1 MKPDSVRV
9 RLLPIVIALGL
20 SFGVAVA
27 QTSGGYGGSSSGS
40 SAGSDSSM
48 TGGRAAPA
56 AQPGTGTRNAETTKD
71 DQLSRAD
78 RKFMQSA
85 AEDGMFEVE
94 VAQLASSKASSPD
107 VKNFATTMVNDHT
120 NANNELVQL
129 ANSKKV
135 ELPAAPPRSK
145 RNDIEKMGK
154 LTGAEFDQRFVREVG
169 IKDHQKDIKDF
180 ENASKKVKDPEL
192 KAWVDKTL
200 PKLREHLAL
209 AQKLPQSGAA
219 AMGNK
224 GAAAPATTG
233 PYGGKSGAS
242 KSGT

>member
-1 MKPDSVRV
+1 MKPNSARF
-9 RLLPIVIALGL
+9 LPIVIALGL

-27 QTSGGYGGSSSGS
+27 QTSGGYGTPSGGSAGSGS
-40 SAGSDSSM
+40 SMS
-48 TGGRAAPA
+48 GGGAAPA
-56 AQPGTGTRNAETTKD
+56 AQPGTDTRSAGAKGE
-71 DQLSRAD
+71 QLARAD
-78 RKFMQSA
+78 RKFIQDA
-85 AEDGMFEVE
+85 AEGGMFEVE
-94 VAQLASSKASSPD
+94 AAQLASSKASSPD
-107 VKNFATTMVNDHT
+107 VKNFATTLVKDHT

-135 ELPAAPPRSK
+135 ELPAAPPRAK

-154 LTGAEFDQRFVREVG
+154 LTGTDFDQRFVREVG

-200 PKLREHLAL
+200 PTLREHLAM
-209 AQKLPQSGAA
+209 AQKLPQSSAA

-224 GAAAPATTG
+224 GAAAPATPK
-233 PYGGKSGAS
+233 PYGGKSGAD
-242 KSGT
+242 KSGS